1 MKIFLGGAVSVAS
14 QEQLEKYNI
23 YKGILSGFGSLTVP
37 DDIWNFRQ
45 KCIENNPGIE
55 KVQIDKMMVDYDL
68 ELVKN
73 ADLMVCD
80 ISEQSTGLG
89 LELGVALEN
98 KIALLFCYQKGSYI
112 SNMLTGA
119 FNKSAMIEY
128 DSTEDLSQKLSQILK
143 EKYQRN
149 EA

>member
-14 QEQLEKYNI
+14 QGQLEKYNV
-23 YKGILSGFGSLTVP
+23 YNEILRGFGSLTVP
-37 DDIWNFRQ
+37 DDIWSFRQ
-45 KCIENNPGIE
+45 KCIENNPKSE
-55 KVQIDKMMVDYDL
+55 KFEIDKMMVDYDL

-98 KIALLFCYQKGSYI
+98 KITLVFCYQKGSYV

-119 FNKSAMIEY
+119 FNKSVMIEY
-128 DSTEDLSQKLSQILK
+128 DSLTDLRQKLTQILK
-143 EKYQRN
+143 EKYHKN